1 MFILNS
7 QSLVIFLTRFLVHA
21 DDLSPQDNEIAWWS
35 QISSIYK
42 CTKFIQLVRDI
53 RKYLLL
59 ILTMKKCLNIPSKAQ
74 F

>member
-1 MFILNS
+1 MFILNC
-7 QSLVIFLTRFLVHA
+7 QSLVIFLTHFLVHA

-35 QISSIYK
+35 QILSIYK

-59 ILTMKKCLNIPSKAQ
+59 HINYEKMS
-74 F
+74 